1 MILASTFDHSPHPIA
16 ILVATIFGMLPLAA
30 GVGSRAQLLQPPAIA
45 VIGRVGVSIPLCLVV
60 SSGLFLRAE
69 EEALNL

>member
-1 MILASTFDHSPHPIA
+1 MILVLEFRSLAHPIA

-60 SSGLFLRAE
+60 SSGLFCVLRKR
-69 EEALNL
+69 L